1 MAGNNVVGQ
10 STRQTLGLGAPPSTV
25 TTGSLTLMGIP
36 LPTQYID
43 GTNNADTI
51 VATSLTNYIFGN
63 GGNDILD
70 LRGGPTIGIGGL
82 GADTFMVGVANTG
95 IGGLA
100 GGQIID
106 FSTAEGDKLDFS
118 SIVANFNDLSIQ
130 VTANNTSATITYNG
144 NVYIVS
150 GLDVRLSAAN
160 VITSGG
166 GGGTLGT
173 PGGSQGTS
181 GNDVLTGTGAADTM
195 FGNAGN
201 DVISGGAGNDTLHGG
216 KGDDLLNG
224 NADNDTASGNL
235 GNDTVFGGK
244 GDDTLY
250 GGKDDDLVNG
260 NLGTDMVYGDAGND
274 TLFGGQGADCLLG
287 GAGNDILYGDR
298 DADTLTGG
306 DGADVFVFNANHG
319 ADVITDFVAG
329 TDSLTFSSALFANA
343 DAVVTASAV
352 NASGNLVITS
362 SSGNTVELI
371 GVSSITAADID
382 IL

>member
-1 MAGNNVVGQ
+1 MAGNNLVGQ

-51 VATSLTNYIFGN
+51 SATSLTNYIFGN

-82 GADTFMVGVANTG
+82 GADTFIVGTAGTG
-95 IGGLA
+95 IGTLA

-118 SIVANFNDLSIQ
+118 SVASNFSQLSIQ
-130 VTANNTSATITYNG
+130 TTSNNSSATITLNG
-144 NVYIVS
+144 NTYIVS
-150 GLDVRLSAAN
+150 GLDVRLSADN

-166 GGGTLGT
+166 AVPGSVAGGT
-173 PGGSQGTS
+173 QGTS
-181 GNDVLTGTGAADTM
+181 GNDVLTGTAAADTILA
-195 FGNAGN
+195 NAGN
-201 DVISGGAGNDTLHGG
+201 DVVSAGAGNDTVSGG

-224 NADNDTASGNL
+224 NADNDLVSGNL

-274 TLFGGQGADCLLG
+274 TLYGGQGTDCLLG
-287 GAGNDILYGDR
+287 GAGNDVFYGDR

-306 DGADVFVFNANHG
+306 EGADNFVFNTGHG
-319 ADVITDFVAG
+319 VDVITDFVSG
-329 TDSLTFSSALFANA
+329 TDSLTFSSALFADANA
-343 DAVVTASAV
+343 AVAASAV
-352 NASGNLVITS
+352 NGSGNVVITT
-362 SSGNTVELI
+362 SSGNTVELLGI
-371 GVSSITAADID
+371 SSLSASDVHIM
-382 IL
+382 